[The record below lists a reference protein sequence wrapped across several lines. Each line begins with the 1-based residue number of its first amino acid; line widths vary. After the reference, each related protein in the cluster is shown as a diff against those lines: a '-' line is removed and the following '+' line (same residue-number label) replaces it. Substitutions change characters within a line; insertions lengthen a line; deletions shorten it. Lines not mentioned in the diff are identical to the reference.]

1 MIGWDAK
8 GPMVRERLGKLTA
21 PEISEQIGIPVSAV
35 RFFCRVNKLSLQT
48 KNLKKK
54 PPPPKPKSSL
64 MLKSARKGI
73 DLNGMWVI
81 PSMAERLN
89 G

>member
-1 MIGWDAK
+1 MIDWDAK
-8 GPMVRERLGKLTA
+8 GPMIRERLGRLTA
-21 PEISEQIGIPVSAV
+21 LEIAAEVGIRVTAV
-35 RFFCRVNKLSLQT
+35 RYFCRINKLSLQT

-54 PPPPKPKSSL
+54 PPPPKPKNTL
-64 MLKSARKGI
+64 MLKSAKKGI